1 MASKTEEWTLQQRDG
16 WETEC
21 SKSEDKQHCS
31 CWYDGQPC
39 CRCGVA
45 MNFGDAIEA
54 LKSNDPGITK
64 VRRLG
69 WNGKGM
75 WLCLQVPDSGS
86 KMTKPYVY
94 LSTVDG
100 NLVPWNPNNLDML
113 SDDWE
118 ICD

>member
-1 MASKTEEWTLQQRDG
+1 
-16 WETEC
+16 
-21 SKSEDKQHCS
+21 
-31 CWYDGQPC
+31 
-39 CRCGVA
+39 

-54 LKSNDPGITK
+54 LKSNDPGVTK
-64 VRRLG
+64 VRRSG

-75 WLCLQVPDSGS
+75 FLCLQVPDANS
-86 KMTKPYVY
+86 KMTKPYIY

-100 NLVPWNPNNLDML
+100 SLVPWNPNNLDML

>member
-1 MASKTEEWTLQQRDG
+1 VGRTEEFMLQRQDS

-21 SKSEDKQHCS
+21 PKSNDRQHCD
-31 CWYDGQPC
+31 CWYDGKPC

-45 MNFGDAIEA
+45 MNFGDAMTA
-54 LKSNDPGITK
+54 LKNDPGVTR
-64 VRRLG
+64 VCRSG

-75 WLCLQVPDSGS
+75 WLCLQVPDAHS

-113 SDDWE
+113 AEDWE